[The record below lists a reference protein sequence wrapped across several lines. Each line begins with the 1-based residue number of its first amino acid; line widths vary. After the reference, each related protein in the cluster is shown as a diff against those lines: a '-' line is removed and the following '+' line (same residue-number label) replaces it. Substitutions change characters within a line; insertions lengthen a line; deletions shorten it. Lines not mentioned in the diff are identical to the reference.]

1 MKLFKS
7 LATLALLTLFVGD
20 EVWGSPF
27 ATIEPCPSATSM
39 SLTPITVSAQYQ
51 PVTTCQATI
60 GCIKGK
66 CSTIYGFTTFPYVS
80 TVVPCAWDGTTTRTT
95 TVTDVS
101 QQLIAS
107 THIETLTKTKT
118 LPATHQLNWMDLFKG
133 QRADTSTTTLYQTV
147 TRQAMAPFNAIG
159 PLAIP
164 DWNGSGLCEK
174 CTDDD
179 GALSQLL
186 LVTECRSGTMISGK
200 EYEKCVEWYETL
212 LRQPPDSVT
221 TGALCSSAG
230 FIPHA
235 GFHTWTFPQS
245 VPPTTVTTTATVTLT
260 ISGRPTISIQPTI
273 RVIPGKSWDAEVT
286 KSFSRPT
293 TFNFQL
299 YVTKVLVFEALPATH
314 TAGYPHAI
322 SVPSGT
328 HGNGGS
334 DWWPLPTE
342 GSGWFSSTNGQAWED
357 WTPTGPSTTPAMTSS
372 SMTSSRVTS
381 SSLTSLNVV
390 GHYNNSV
397 DRHNNKNDHDSA
409 HWYCSGDSNCGDPNS
424 CCYYELFEHDV
435 GFVDHYHGPLDW
447 YDDKDNYCSTHW
459 DGSRNGDRRN
469 PNPCYYYF
477 LCTSEFKLYDGVYG
491 HFNLQNKLVFDH
503 GIIDYFAVDYEFYC
517 PHDIDD
523 YSIIPEIYNFSGL
536 DFDSVHGE
544 LFDFF
549 DFATIDHVIGGHGGG
564 NAGGRG
570 ALVKG
575 SIEVS
580 GGETLSLIAG
590 GAGAVAVAGQS
601 NYGSGGTASEG
612 GGGGGGASALYL
624 SNNLL
629 AVAGGG
635 GGQGNPISST
645 GQAPPSI
652 NYSNSEDTSDAGT
665 PGVTRY
671 IESLDG
677 GTVATSEGGRPG
689 SLTGPGAGGM
699 TSGYNTGKQNGNS
712 GNGHDGGNGIPDLY
726 PPAKGSPAGGSGG
739 GGGGYWGGGSGANLY
754 YTYTTTTQVMPAGG
768 GGGSSYVDATVSDG
782 SESLSTETEGSIVV
796 VFS

>member
-1 MKLFKS
+1 M
-7 LATLALLTLFVGD
+7 T
-20 EVWGSPF
+20 
-27 ATIEPCPSATSM
+27 
-39 SLTPITVSAQYQ
+39 
-51 PVTTCQATI
+51 
-60 GCIKGK
+60 
-66 CSTIYGFTTFPYVS
+66 FT
-80 TVVPCAWDGTTTRTT
+80 
-95 TVTDVS
+95 
-101 QQLIAS
+101 
-107 THIETLTKTKT
+107 
-118 LPATHQLNWMDLFKG
+118 
-133 QRADTSTTTLYQTV
+133 
-147 TRQAMAPFNAIG
+147 
-159 PLAIP
+159 
-164 DWNGSGLCEK
+164 
-174 CTDDD
+174 
-179 GALSQLL
+179 
-186 LVTECRSGTMISGK
+186 
-200 EYEKCVEWYETL
+200 
-212 LRQPPDSVT
+212 
-221 TGALCSSAG
+221 
-230 FIPHA
+230 
-235 GFHTWTFPQS
+235 
-245 VPPTTVTTTATVTLT
+245 
-260 ISGRPTISIQPTI
+260 
-273 RVIPGKSWDAEVT
+273 
-286 KSFSRPT
+286 
-293 TFNFQL
+293 
-299 YVTKVLVFEALPATH
+299 
-314 TAGYPHAI
+314 
-322 SVPSGT
+322 
-328 HGNGGS
+328 
-334 DWWPLPTE
+334 
-342 GSGWFSSTNGQAWED
+342 
-357 WTPTGPSTTPAMTSS
+357 
-372 SMTSSRVTS
+372 
-381 SSLTSLNVV
+381 
-390 GHYNNSV
+390 
-397 DRHNNKNDHDSA
+397 
-409 HWYCSGDSNCGDPNS
+409 
-424 CCYYELFEHDV
+424 
-435 GFVDHYHGPLDW
+435 
-447 YDDKDNYCSTHW
+447 
-459 DGSRNGDRRN
+459 
-469 PNPCYYYF
+469 
-477 LCTSEFKLYDGVYG
+477 
-491 HFNLQNKLVFDH
+491 
-503 GIIDYFAVDYEFYC
+503 
-517 PHDIDD
+517 
-523 YSIIPEIYNFSGL
+523 
-536 DFDSVHGE
+536 
-544 LFDFF
+544 
-549 DFATIDHVIGGHGGG
+549 VIGGHGGG